1 MPDPIVMGYVPWKV
15 AVSETVVVDNKTFE
29 WDCQEYVLDILDQV
43 EAEGGGLR
51 YVDDIVEFSFG
62 SDIWRSSVLEPFD

>member
-1 MPDPIVMGYVPWKV
+1 M
-15 AVSETVVVDNKTFE
+15 
-29 WDCQEYVLDILDQV
+29 